1 MNWRYHDINKTKLFI
16 AKLLYLFGTAHIIK
30 KKFIS
35 LIENKHL
42 KKMKNNDWKE
52 RLNIVYSTN
61 PDFNYQTED
70 EEEIETPEKKNQK
83 LRVSIEKKGRGGKTV
98 TLITGFT
105 GREDDL
111 KELGRTLKT
120 KCGVGGSAKDGE
132 IIIQGDF
139 KQRVIELLKAE
150 GYTQTK

>member
-1 MNWRYHDINKTKLFI
+1 
-16 AKLLYLFGTAHIIK
+16 
-30 KKFIS
+30 
-35 LIENKHL
+35 
-42 KKMKNNDWKE
+42 MKNTDWKE

-83 LRVSIEKKGRGGKTV
+83 LRVSLEKKGRGGKTV

>member
-1 MNWRYHDINKTKLFI
+1 
-16 AKLLYLFGTAHIIK
+16 
-30 KKFIS
+30 
-35 LIENKHL
+35 
-42 KKMKNNDWKE
+42 MKNNEWKE

>member
-1 MNWRYHDINKTKLFI
+1 
-16 AKLLYLFGTAHIIK
+16 
-30 KKFIS
+30 
-35 LIENKHL
+35 
-42 KKMKNNDWKE
+42 MKNNDWKE

-132 IIIQGDF
+132 IIIQGAMA
-139 KQRVIELLKAE
+139 R
-150 GYTQTK
+150 T